1 MKLKRFTLVIPIMAL
16 VLVLAIWMLN
26 KDYSEIESGTRFMIA
41 AGAALFSG
49 LISFFLFPENEE
61 KKPSKK

>member
-1 MKLKRFTLVIPIMAL
+1 MAL